1 MSKQEALKTILVMRG
16 QKVQKVTTLV
26 QFNFHDCMSANF
38 LKCSSEMDGE
48 IYALKKVLIATS

>member
-1 MSKQEALKTILVMRG
+1 MNSVRENLNMQCKKEIYSEMYYF
-16 QKVQKVTTLV
+16 V